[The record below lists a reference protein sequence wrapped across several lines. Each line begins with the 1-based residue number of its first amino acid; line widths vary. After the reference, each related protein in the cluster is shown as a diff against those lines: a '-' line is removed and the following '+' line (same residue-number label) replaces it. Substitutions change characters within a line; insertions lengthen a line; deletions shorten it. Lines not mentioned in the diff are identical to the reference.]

1 LRGARQARGWAPA
14 SILGWLCILAGL
26 ALIAWTAA
34 ELGLGYWHEQQL
46 DSRWQQQLK
55 EHPAPAVP
63 AEPATDQV
71 PGPVD
76 GVAFAIRVPKIGY
89 YHAVQEGVDSAVLLS
104 GPGHYPG
111 TAWPGR
117 PGNVGVAAHNTYWI
131 KFGDLRAHDEVQ
143 LETRWGT
150 YRYEVT
156 EMRIVQP
163 SDRTILVQTPER
175 RITLT
180 TCWPLWA
187 GAFAQ
192 QRLVI
197 FADQFSPA
205 PPGQR
210 GT

>member
-1 LRGARQARGWAPA
+1 MSVVERRAARNPARLRGARQARGWAPA

-76 GVAFAIRVPKIGY
+76 
-89 YHAVQEGVDSAVLLS
+89 SAVLLS
-104 GPGHYPG
+104 GPGRYPG

-156 EMRIVQP
+156 ETRIVQP
-163 SDRTILVQTPER
+163 SDRT
-175 RITLT
+175 
-180 TCWPLWA
+180 
-187 GAFAQ
+187 
-192 QRLVI
+192 
-197 FADQFSPA
+197 
-205 PPGQR
+205 
-210 GT
+210 